1 MKISH
6 FRLTEAAAA
15 TLVST
20 VVLLVA
26 ITPALLAAPLGAQ
39 PRFNAEGRASAA
51 IVVTESPSIRRS

>member
-1 MKISH
+1 MKIST

-26 ITPALLAAPLGAQ
+26 VTPALLAAPLGAQ

-51 IVVTESPSIRRS
+51 IVTTDSASIRRS